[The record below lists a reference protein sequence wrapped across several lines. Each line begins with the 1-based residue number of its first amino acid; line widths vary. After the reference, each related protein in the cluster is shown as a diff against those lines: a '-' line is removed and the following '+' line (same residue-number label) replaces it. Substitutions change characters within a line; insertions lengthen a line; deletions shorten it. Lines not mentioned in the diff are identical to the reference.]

1 MYYKDKKIIFIHITK
16 SAGGSVQRAFRINGF
31 EFDFAEEHRT
41 AQQHLEILGKN
52 VFDECFKFSFVR
64 NPWDR
69 MVSIYF
75 YYYIY
80 NRSLDFCP
88 TVHVA
93 SNTDLGSMFSSTLP
107 IWDLSFK
114 KWLKAFCL
122 DTEGNQSGHP
132 VRGAARKTSSN
143 LNVKK
148 FHFNQLNWLV
158 SSNATD
164 NGLLVDYIGRVENIQ
179 SDMGYVCDKIG
190 IKKMDLSSRENQNP
204 ALCAK
209 PLSGKIN
216 YSRRFLARRVQ
227 LNDISK
233 ISNFQKT
240 PTVRKDYSSYYDTES
255 IEIVRNLC
263 KKDIDFFEYE
273 YPFIKKYS

>member
-1 MYYKDKKIIFIHITK
+1 MYHKDKKIIFIHITK
-16 SAGGSVQRAFRINGF
+16 SAGSSVHRAFRINGF

-75 YYYIY
+75 YYYKY
-80 NRSLDFCP
+80 HRSLDFCP
-88 TVHVA
+88 TVYLP
-93 SNTDLGSMFSSTLP
+93 SNADLGSRCSSTLP

-132 VRGAARKTSSN
+132 IIGAASKTHSN

-179 SDMGYVCDKIG
+179 SDMAYVCDKIG

-204 ALCAK
+204 VLCAK

-216 YSRRFLARRVQ
+216 YR
-227 LNDISK
+227 
-233 ISNFQKT
+233 T
-240 PTVRKDYSSYYDTES
+240 YYDAES

-263 KKDIDFFEYE
+263 KRDIDFFEYE
-273 YPFIKKYS
+273 CPFIKNTHSMDDQIGKP